1 MAVILRDRRGTSDT
15 RLDLVTHFGSVGV
28 PVKPP
33 HFCVAGMALDEIY
46 LRFVGDAL
54 ESAWLPVTLRLWRGR
69 SLGGSGDLFGSA

>member
-15 RLDLVTHFGSVGV
+15 RLDLVTHFGSVWL

-54 ESAWLPVTLRLWRGR
+54 ESA
-69 SLGGSGDLFGSA
+69 